1 MFHSHG
7 GPYRAPSLDYLD
19 FGSRNIELPA
29 HETGQ
34 RVAQVTVRRGQ
45 ASAGRGAPPSR
56 GPGAHAQPDSNNTV
70 HNLLEDLLVRGLPVT
85 LGVHPGSPEGPS
97 LGLKQEGVVL
107 YLPLVRECQG
117 PPKLHVHV
125 NRSDAPGIQP
135 LQVCLSSSTVS
146 FCTEW
151 GASSG
156 GAAPDETARRR
167 KLGEALPAGYSS
179 SAVASTASHIT
190 EPAAAGSCIV
200 QLISSCGSLLCF
212 KADPM
217 APLENQLAH
226 DVLCIFRAFDFDT
239 IRLYSCL
246 CAAVKEAPAHSQFE
260 EILDSLPLF
269 ALKKG
274 PSAVSNVAFKAAKV
288 AASTTANTRTAASES
303 PAVGGSVSPE
313 RAHED
318 TCLQWPSWGMVD
330 PALPWATA
338 LACSWIVH
346 IANHEDGVRE
356 RHALISAF
364 RRFVFSTK
372 EKGPGIVSG
381 IVSAVECPSEGS
393 SLGLDTT
400 VPSEA
405 TVAGASA
412 CGEAAERC
420 AKTSEGEKA
429 LAGGPAHH
437 CASRSPQKTK
447 ALNPHAAPFV
457 PRAPFSAS
465 ANPWGS
471 AAHKPTLGAECPVE
485 GSSAAAAV
493 AAADTPR
500 MPAEPNKAAAITAAN
515 DPSLIQHFDA
525 FKDSR
530 LARQGCPKQ
539 PSAGLLGA
547 GKQHRC
553 KKSSSATAQRAPRV
567 DVPEHSR
574 SAFSPVQEEGNRPQP
589 PLQQGVKESQQ
600 QQHVLQSTPWKRR
613 PHSAPSRSAGS
624 AASAAKAFPRKCQYT
639 LSAMLGMRRQS
650 LLLQP
655 PNKAFNFVLQQQQLQ
670 RSPDDSPMP
679 FYFPSALPGAA
690 GADICPASP
699 SHALGRAVAPCVPRP
714 ANYDIFCAPPPPPHP
729 RREGD
734 SLHHRRFSQQQPKR
748 GQPPGCSGGSWDGFP
763 NAGPLL
769 PLPRTAPSGPPLL
782 PTPRGPPIAA
792 VPFQK
797 LDQRGLLT
805 GYWGPSG
812 PGPTGATIHTGVPW
826 IPGSPR
832 TLGQPA
838 GPLLFSPMQQDG
850 SRVPLQAV
858 PLQQRDLLQQQMQ
871 NQLQQRLLLQGVPS
885 AAFPE
890 RPGPPNPQYIRRP
903 TRSCKP
909 NRKGIGCPQQRRQKQ
924 SQQQQ
929 QQPLHN
935 QSASN
940 KTTPDQGDKPFSGVV
955 PLHNEATLQKLL
967 GMVTT
972 LLMSRS
978 GCKEL
983 K

>member
-274 PSAVSNVAFKAAKV
+274 
-288 AASTTANTRTAASES
+288 
-303 PAVGGSVSPE
+303 
-313 RAHED
+313 
-318 TCLQWPSWGMVD
+318 W
-330 PALPWATA
+330 
-338 LACSWIVH
+338 
-346 IANHEDGVRE
+346 EDGVRE

-420 AKTSEGEKA
+420 AKTRQDKLNIIHHLLEGEKA

-530 LARQGCPKQ
+530 LARQG
-539 PSAGLLGA
+539 
-547 GKQHRC
+547 
-553 KKSSSATAQRAPRV
+553 
-567 DVPEHSR
+567 
-574 SAFSPVQEEGNRPQP
+574 AFSPVQEEGNRPQP

-639 LSAMLGMRRQS
+639 LSAMLGQ
-650 LLLQP
+650 
-655 PNKAFNFVLQQQQLQ
+655 
-670 RSPDDSPMP
+670 
-679 FYFPSALPGAA
+679 
-690 GADICPASP
+690 
-699 SHALGRAVAPCVPRP
+699 
-714 ANYDIFCAPPPPPHP
+714 
-729 RREGD
+729 
-734 SLHHRRFSQQQPKR
+734 
-748 GQPPGCSGGSWDGFP
+748 
-763 NAGPLL
+763 L
-769 PLPRTAPSGPPLL
+769 PLVS
-782 PTPRGPPIAA
+782 
-792 VPFQK
+792 
-797 LDQRGLLT
+797 RGLLT
-805 GYWGPSG
+805 TTFSARLPHHLILVEKGILYTIDDFLSSSQRGGSHPAVQEAPGMGSRMLDPFCLSPGQHRLGPLSY
-812 PGPTGATIHTGVPW
+812 PPQEAPQSPRCPFRNSTSVDCSLATGALVDQGPQEQQSILESL
-826 IPGSPR
+826 GS
-832 TLGQPA
+832 Q
-838 GPLLFSPMQQDG
+838 GPLGL
-850 SRVPLQAV
+850 
-858 PLQQRDLLQQQMQ
+858 
-871 NQLQQRLLLQGVPS
+871 
-885 AAFPE
+885 
-890 RPGPPNPQYIRRP
+890 
-903 TRSCKP
+903 
-909 NRKGIGCPQQRRQKQ
+909 
-924 SQQQQ
+924 
-929 QQPLHN
+929 
-935 QSASN
+935 
-940 KTTPDQGDKPFSGVV
+940 
-955 PLHNEATLQKLL
+955 
-967 GMVTT
+967 
-972 LLMSRS
+972 
-978 GCKEL
+978 
-983 K
+983 